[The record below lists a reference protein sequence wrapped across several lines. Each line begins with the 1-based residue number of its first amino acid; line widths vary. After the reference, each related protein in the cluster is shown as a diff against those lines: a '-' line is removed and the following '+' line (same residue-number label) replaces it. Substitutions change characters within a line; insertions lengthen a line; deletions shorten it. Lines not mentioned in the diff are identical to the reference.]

1 MRRLA
6 LAAAAAAWTLAGAS
20 AQACGVCI
28 DDKVAAAYD
37 HEVVTRAADRGQV
50 VVFAEVRGRGATADF
65 VSAARRAAARVR
77 GVEAASVRA
86 ADAPAALS
94 FALDARVRSPE
105 AALAAVEKAAATSGV
120 KLALLKVL
128 R

>member
-6 LAAAAAAWTLAGAS
+6 FAIAAAAWTFAPVA

-50 VVFAEVRGRGATADF
+50 VVFAEVSGRGTAADF
-65 VSAARRAAARVR
+65 VGAARRAAARVS
-77 GVEAASVRA
+77 GVVAASVRSA
-86 ADAPAALS
+86 EAPAALS
-94 FALDARVRSPE
+94 FALDARVRSPD
-105 AALAAVEKAAATSGV
+105 AALAAVEKGAGKSGV

>member
-1 MRRLA
+1 MLA
-6 LAAAAAAWTLAGAS
+6 PAA

-37 HEVVTRAADRGQV
+37 HAVVTRAADRGLV
-50 VVFAEVRGRGATADF
+50 VVFAEVRGHGAAAQF
-65 VSAARRAAARVR
+65 VPAARRAAARVK
-77 GVEAASVRA
+77 GVVAASVRSA
-86 ADAPAALS
+86 EAPAALS
-94 FALDARVRSPE
+94 FALDTRVRSPD
-105 AALAAVEKAAATSGV
+105 AALAAVEEAAAKSGV